1 MKTFFSWFSGAEV
14 SVCGT
19 FDPRADI
26 APAGILVLVQPQRRL
41 RMRPIRG
48 EADGTNQTNM
58 LFWFLQ
64 AVGLVFR
71 YWRQCH
77 ADPSIW
83 CAQQVHVHTPV
94 RALAVC
100 PLSVVSAA
108 YEMVT
113 SKTNLS
119 LFFFFIKLCLAVKH
133 VFI

>member
-1 MKTFFSWFSGAEV
+1 MKTCFNGFSGAEV
-14 SVCGT
+14 RARRT
-19 FDPRADI
+19 FDPRADS
-26 APAGILVLVQPQRRL
+26 APAGALVLVQPQRRL
-41 RMRPIRG
+41 RMQPIRG

-64 AVGLVFR
+64 AVSLVFR
-71 YWRQCH
+71 CWRQCH

-83 CAQQVHVHTPV
+83 CAQQVHVHTPA

-113 SKTNLS
+113 SKT
-119 LFFFFIKLCLAVKH
+119 KL
-133 VFI
+133 